1 MDVKTVVTTIVAVTI
16 GVMLVGSLLVPMAS
30 QTIDS
35 LQTDHP
41 EWASLVSLT
50 VTITII
56 GIVIV
61 GLYAYT
67 NSK

>member
-1 MDVKTVVTTIVAVTI
+1 MVTTIVAVTI
-16 GVMLVGSLLVPMAS
+16 GVILIGSLLIPMAS
-30 QTIDS
+30 GVIDD
-35 LQTDHP
+35 LQETHP
-41 EWASLVSLT
+41 EWASLVGLT

-61 GLYAYT
+61 GLYAYS

>member
-1 MDVKTVVTTIVAVTI
+1 MEIKTVVTTIVAVTI

-30 QTIDS
+30 GVIDD
-35 LQTDHP
+35 LQAEHP
-41 EWASLVSLT
+41 EWAALVSLV

-61 GLYAYT
+61 GLYVYT
-67 NSK
+67 K

>member
-1 MDVKTVVTTIVAVTI
+1 MEIKTVVTTIVAVTI

-30 QTIDS
+30 GVIED
-35 LQTDHP
+35 LQTDPP
-41 EWASLVSLT
+41 EWAALVSLV

-61 GLYAYT
+61 GLYVYT
-67 NSK
+67 K

>member
-1 MDVKTVVTTIVAVTI
+1 MDIKTVVTTIVAVTI
-16 GVMLVGSLLVPMAS
+16 GIMLLGSLLIPMADDVI
-30 QTIDS
+30 TD

-41 EWASLVSLT
+41 EWASLVGLA

-61 GLYAYT
+61 GLYAYS